1 MQPVQNGHDP
11 LVQDNASDGAL
22 CSGCSFPRL
31 RGALRPP
38 TNQGDRSS
46 KRDPK
51 VKLFV
56 AAVPSYSHA
65 ECAG

>member
-1 MQPVQNGHDP
+1 MSAILAEALDAY
-11 LVQDNASDGAL
+11 ASE
-22 CSGCSFPRL
+22 
-31 RGALRPP
+31 RGSERGEEARAAIVKLGGNR
-38 TNQGDRSS
+38 NS